1 MKFDAKV
8 LQREMDLA
16 ADELERSGYLDLAA
30 RVDQYNAMLLTAKK
44 EDLAS
49 LHRGLSRIQAEYEQ
63 RAKQDQKKEAA
74 SPEATKAQ
82 HAVMQARRASIKRKL
97 AMKRFLREKMAQK
110 KQAGKKVEVR
120 KEAAEENPMRKRL
133 AEKVAEAEKQL
144 AAAKNRTERLKRIH
158 DNLK

>member
-16 ADELERSGYLDLAA
+16 AEELERAGYLDLAA

-49 LHRGLSRIQAEYEQ
+49 LHRGLSRIQVEYEQ
-63 RAKQDQKKEAA
+63 RAKQDQKQEVRPEAA
-74 SPEATKAQ
+74 KAQ
-82 HAVMQARRASIKRKL
+82 HAVLQARRASIKRKL
-97 AMKRFLREKMAQK
+97 AMRRFLREKMAQK
-110 KQAGKKVEVR
+110 KQAGKKVDVR
-120 KEAAEENPMRKRL
+120 KAATVETSMQKKL
-133 AEKVAEAEKQL
+133 AEKVVEAEKTL
-144 AAAKNRTERLKRIH
+144 AVAKNRIERLKRIQ